1 MGVICLVYIHIH
13 AAGCEQKL
21 KNPSEVWRDSE
32 KEEDAP
38 DVQLAAAVHI
48 LLHTFCTL
56 LEVFILILSMPSMK
70 DPAVFPIKQDLDSS
84 HEMLEHVG
92 GVLRLLCREPWS
104 QDDVWA
110 HESRTLLIAVDKLE
124 VMNTLKV

>member
-21 KNPSEVWRDSE
+21 KNPSEVCS
-32 KEEDAP
+32 KPLTGSA
-38 DVQLAAAVHI
+38 DVIQRRRKTHQTCSWQL
-48 LLHTFCTL
+48 LFTSCCMHTFCTL

-84 HEMLEHVG
+84 HETLEHVG

-104 QDDVWA
+104 QDDV
-110 HESRTLLIAVDKLE
+110 
-124 VMNTLKV
+124 